1 MDTYQTMYKMM
12 MVDTSRITAP
22 RETYQRSLKDLRVK
36 KIADEFDE
44 RIANEPKVSFRD
56 GRYFAF
62 DGQHTIEARKLL
74 NGGRNLPVLCK
85 VYFNLTEQDEALL
98 FAKQNGVS
106 APIAAGEKIRAEIFG
121 DEAIAVAF
129 LKANLALGIRLD
141 YAHYRGE
148 NRIGCIKTA
157 YSAYRRFGEERYIE
171 AMSIIAAAWNGEPN
185 SFRSG
190 NITGITNFVDLYHG
204 EFDPYRLIDKLRK
217 VDPLTIPREG
227 LAVGVKYYGYKK
239 YLSQV
244 LDIYNGTDA
253 EAALPIKF

>member
-1 MDTYQTMYKMM
+1 MNTYQTIYKMM
-12 MVDTSRITAP
+12 MVDTSLITAP
-22 RETYQRSLKDLRVK
+22 RETYQRRLKDMRVH

-74 NGGRNLPVLCK
+74 NGGRDLPVLCK

-98 FAKQNGVS
+98 FAIQNGVS
-106 APIAAGEKIRAEIFG
+106 APVAAGEKIRAEIFG

-129 LKANLALGIRLD
+129 LNANMALGIQLD
-141 YAHYRGE
+141 YAHHRGE

-157 YSAYRRFGEERYIE
+157 YNAYRQFGEERYVE
-171 AMSIIAAAWNGEPN
+171 AMSIIAAAWDGEPN

-190 NITGITNFVDLYHG
+190 NITGITHFVDLYHG
-204 EFDPYRLIDKLRK
+204 EYDPYRLIAKLRH

-227 LAVGVKYYGYKK
+227 LAAGVKYSGYKK

-244 LDIYNGTDA
+244 LDIYNGSSVKT
-253 EAALPIKF
+253 ALPVKF